1 MEENKINQIPD
12 VYNDPSIIFALL
24 HVNLGLILTVENINQ
39 HLDMSNAINRLQPQ
53 VYAKNI
59 LENCRSALD
68 YMANLI
74 VKRYNIT
81 IPPKKKV
88 YFPIY
93 KKEKK
98 IKEDPILSFLK
109 NKNTELFEIIKN
121 VQPCY
126 KRPDSNW
133 LDTFNDMNNNYKHNG
148 FTPLKSRF
156 ATGDGG
162 WCEMSHGM
170 SLGKMTLNL
179 TEENTG
185 IKTVTTT
192 DFQNDRMNKFWFV
205 FAGNEEELVPF
216 LRKTIDETSRLI
228 DKILKIL
235 S

>member
-1 MEENKINQIPD
+1 MEENKMNQTTEL
-12 VYNDPSIIFALL
+12 YNDPIIILTLL
-24 HVNLGLILTVENINQ
+24 NVNLGLIQTVENINQ
-39 HLDMSNAINRLQPQ
+39 QLDMSNSNNRLYPQ
-53 VYAKNI
+53 VYTKNI

-81 IPPKKKV
+81 INPKSI
-88 YFPIY
+88 YFPICKTQ
-93 KKEKK
+93 KKFE
-98 IKEDPILSFLK
+98 ENRILSFLEK
-109 NKNTELFEIIKN
+109 ENTELFGIIKN

-133 LDTFNDMNNNYKHNG
+133 LDIFNDMNNDYKHNG
-148 FTPLKSRF
+148 FTPLESRF
-156 ATGDGG
+156 GTGDGG
-162 WCEMSHGM
+162 WCAMSHCM

-179 TEENTG
+179 TEEKTG

-205 FAGNEEELVPF
+205 FADKEEELVPF
-216 LRKTIDETSRLI
+216 LRKTTDETYKLI

-235 S
+235 N